1 LCLKKNLIRLK
12 YVILLLI
19 NYIIKF
25 KMVMTSN
32 FSPMFF
38 EQPIV
43 IFDTTQSLN
52 ATTGAFVLYGGLSIN
67 ATYQSTSTSTGGFV
81 LSGGM
86 AVQKDVSVGG
96 IQHIYNTTDS
106 TSINDGALIVDGGVG
121 IAKSLHVGGDT
132 TILGNLFVQG
142 TYTYVN
148 TQTINV
154 EDNTLVINA
163 GPAGSGDGGV
173 LIHRHG
179 SDVVSG
185 VAVTT
190 GSNATIGYASITLPD
205 GYSQVDD
212 YYRGWWVK
220 TSEGNAQVLSYSA
233 GNLVLATAGNT
244 ISTSANTIGSFDLY
258 NQSYMATY
266 YAETQDEYRFAYV
279 ADVTD
284 PDYQLDNFNNYADIR
299 LKSLYANE
307 SVSTGSF
314 YVSGNATIANLA
326 VTDLLVASVSMENAE
341 LNSATI
347 GALFVTGASILH
359 EGITAGTINVTG
371 DSILNGGVTA
381 GTLYVT
387 GASILDLG
395 VTAGTINVTGDSILH
410 GGITAG
416 TLYVTGASILDL
428 GVTAGTINVTG
439 DSILNGG
446 ISAGTLYVTG
456 ASILDL
462 GVTAGTINV
471 TGDSIL
477 HGGITA
483 GTLYVTGASILDLGI
498 TTGTINVTGDSIL
511 HGGITAGTL
520 YVTGASILDLGVTA
534 GTINVTGDSILH
546 GGITAGTLYVTGASI
561 LDLGVTTGT
570 INVTGDSILHGG
582 ITAGTLYVTGAS
594 ILDLGVT
601 TGTIN
606 VTGDSILHGGIT
618 AGTLYV
624 TGASILD
631 LGVTTGTINVTGDSI
646 LHGGITAGTL
656 YVTGASILDLG
667 VTTGTINVTGDSI
680 LHGGITTGTLYVSG
694 ATLLDI
700 GLTAGSLNI
709 TASSWLQG
717 GVTAGALNVTG
728 DSILENNLTVT
739 TGSVTVSTN
748 DYLPLLD
755 ASSAT
760 GGSII
765 FNTVDVSPSL
775 GDISRERIFT
785 AVNNQSSPANITNFI
800 FSNSVV
806 RAFDAIVSVT
816 ILTSD
821 NTNRYAYYNLK
832 GVQKAGNWV
841 VNSSY
846 VGDATGFTFSIT
858 NSGQIQYTSTNIAN
872 YDSSFVSFRALT
884 TSIHS

>member
-1 LCLKKNLIRLK
+1 
-12 YVILLLI
+12 
-19 NYIIKF
+19 
-25 KMVMTSN
+25 MSN

-185 VAVTT
+185 VSVTS
-190 GSNATIGYASITLPD
+190 GSNATIGYSTITLPD
-205 GYSQVDD
+205 GYSQIDD
-212 YYRGWWVK
+212 YYRGWWIR
-220 TSEGNAQVLSYSA
+220 TSEGNAQVQSYSA

-244 ISTSANTIGSFDLY
+244 IGTGANLVGSFDLY

-284 PDYQLDNFNNYADIR
+284 PDYQLDNFNNYVDVR

-314 YVSGNATIANLA
+314 YVSGFATIANLA
-326 VTDLLVASVSMENAE
+326 VTELLVASVSMENAE

-347 GALFVTGASILH
+347 GTLFVTGASILH

-371 DSILNGGVTA
+371 DSILHGGVTA
-381 GTLYVT
+381 GTLYVS

-410 GGITAG
+410 GGVTAG
-416 TLYVTGASILDL
+416 TLYVS
-428 GVTAGTINVTG
+428 
-439 DSILNGG
+439 
-446 ISAGTLYVTG
+446 
-456 ASILDL
+456 
-462 GVTAGTINV
+462 
-471 TGDSIL
+471 
-477 HGGITA
+477 
-483 GTLYVTGASILDLGI
+483 GASILDLGI

-511 HGGITAGTL
+511 HGGVTAGTL
-520 YVTGASILDLGVTA
+520 YVSGASILDLGIT
-534 GTINVTGDSILH
+534 TG
-546 GGITAGTLYVTGASI
+546 GLYVTGASVFG
-561 LDLGVTTGT
+561 L
-570 INVTGDSILHGG
+570 
-582 ITAGTLYVTGAS
+582 
-594 ILDLGVT
+594 
-601 TGTIN
+601 
-606 VTGDSILHGGIT
+606 
-618 AGTLYV
+618 
-624 TGASILD
+624 
-631 LGVTTGTINVTGDSI
+631 
-646 LHGGITAGTL
+646 
-656 YVTGASILDLG
+656 
-667 VTTGTINVTGDSI
+667 
-680 LHGGITTGTLYVSG
+680 
-694 ATLLDI
+694 
-700 GLTAGSLNI
+700 GLTGGSLNI
-709 TASSWLQG
+709 TGESWLQG
-717 GVTAGALNVTG
+717 AVTAGALNVTG
-728 DSILENNLTVT
+728 NSILENNLTVT
-739 TGSVTVSTN
+739 TGNVTISTN
-748 DYLPLLD
+748 DYYPILD

-785 AVNNQSSPANITNFI
+785 AANNQTTPADITNFI

-816 ILTSD
+816 ILTTSGP
-821 NTNRYAYYNLK
+821 NKYAYYNLK
-832 GVQKAGNWV
+832 GVQKDGNWV

-846 VGDATGFTFSIT
+846 VGDTTGFTFSIT
-858 NSGQIQYTSTNIAN
+858 NSGQIQYTSTDTLN

-884 TSIHS
+884 TSVHPIA